1 MAAEGAAG
9 PREGRRPDRRNGGVD
24 GLEPML
30 GRLAENPARLT
41 ASGLWKALRPD
52 ERALA
57 AEYFLEDKGTDR
69 NALVTMVALT
79 RRARPETVR
88 KWSNAKLAGGMKTAF
103 SLEAKLASSLLEQLH
118 MTGRRAM
125 LGRFLDLL
133 GARSREGLPDS
144 ADKIAAKEHEVH
156 AAADRLMAEYG
167 VHNVVVYFLV
177 LALRRA
183 SVADHLWSWMRRLGN
198 GKAPEAAVA
207 EQGAASQAGPVG
219 ASPPPSGRAAR
230 TARSRASGTT
240 SVRASRIPPS
250 SARGASPGRAHGA
263 SPGRASGTKLNR
275 GLRGGPEAAS
285 SAIQH
290 RGSPAGPEDASSAIP
305 HRGSP
310 AGPEHASS
318 AVPERGPPTGPEHA
332 SSAVPHRGPPTGP
345 EDASSAVQ
353 HRGLSAGSE
362 PASSAVPERA
372 ASASKSLSSVDAA
385 RRRNEAAD
393 GGSQR
398 PLTSMTSLDR
408 LLIQAILD
416 AAQGVSGALSRD
428 EVDRAV
434 EEFVHLNGRRALSYY
449 HAGFRDTVFGESP
462 APEGP
467 ALDRDGKRFYWAGA
481 IQGWARTRSWPS
493 IVREYDGRDVV
504 RDLGDGSDFASAEA
518 VEPTVRALTDEG
530 RLAELAR
537 FVRMPALSG
546 RLELYELLLNTAI
559 GRLRAKDAQEARP
572 VLDLLVKAAKAMEG
586 DGTSAR
592 APLFLEAR
600 RRQAQC
606 LRQLNERHGAE
617 AALRA
622 LLKLEL
628 DEKMRS
634 LVKADLGLVASGFS
648 ALWEVRL
655 PLAQDDLETIV
666 EKLSLGEEHFRAA
679 AAEDVAEASH
689 GRYCLGVLAVARA
702 AEGGAEA
709 LGGDD
714 YREALEHLSKARSAF
729 LGRRERY
736 ASICPGADLYLG
748 VASIGNLSREGLAQG
763 PQIMVEG
770 MKAGAKL
777 PPYLVAPLV
786 DAMEFADQDAQRLVY
801 NTVVQAEDDSMLDI
815 AAASEPVLEH
825 CRSAVEALQARGRK
839 RNRPGN
845 LAAADLRAALHGRVA
860 NGEHEAAAELLN
872 DLESLAQRGAGA
884 EELAELLS
892 DPARYEPAWSRED
905 AAMALAHSHESQ
917 GRYDKATEILRDYFH
932 QYASQ
937 GTEAGLHDAY
947 GILQKIKQFGIDQ
960 SIYKDMQDRYDAL
973 ASSSAQVEAEADH
986 DERPEVKV
994 LIVGGNEV
1002 QARAEEQ
1009 VRKKLHRTHPHVRVE
1024 FIHTG
1029 WGSNW
1034 QKPLEEFVRK
1044 LPVFDAVVIMRFMR
1058 TELGKRI
1065 RRACVNHPWRSCWGP
1080 GQMAQVE
1087 AAIKASEAASP
1098 MRRPGR

>member
-9 PREGRRPDRRNGGVD
+9 PREGRRPHRRNGGVD

-103 SLEAKLASSLLEQLH
+103 SLEAKLASTLLEQLH

-207 EQGAASQAGPVG
+207 EQGAASQAGVVG
-219 ASPPPSGRAAR
+219 ASPPLSGRGAR

-240 SVRASRIPPS
+240 SIRASRIAPS
-250 SARGASPGRAHGA
+250 GAHGA
-263 SPGRASGTKLNR
+263 KPGRASGTKLDR
-275 GLRGGPEAAS
+275 GLRAGPEDASSAVQRRGLRAGLEDASSAVPHRGLRAGLEDAS
-285 SAIQH
+285 SAIQR
-290 RGSPAGPEDASSAIP
+290 RGPPAGPEDASSA
-305 HRGSP
+305 
-310 AGPEHASS
+310 
-318 AVPERGPPTGPEHA
+318 
-332 SSAVPHRGPPTGP
+332 VPHRGPRPGP
-345 EDASSAVQ
+345 EGGAASAVLEDASSP
-353 HRGLSAGSE
+353 G
-362 PASSAVPERA
+362 PEDA
-372 ASASKSLSSVDAA
+372 ASASKSLSP
-385 RRRNEAAD
+385 AD
-393 GGSQR
+393 SQR

-434 EEFVHLNGRRALSYY
+434 EEFVRLNGRRALSYY

-572 VLDLLVKAAKAMEG
+572 VLDLLVKAAEAMEG
-586 DGTSAR
+586 DGESAR

-628 DEKMRS
+628 DEKMKS

-714 YREALEHLSKARSAF
+714 YREALEHLSKARSVF

-736 ASICPGADLYLG
+736 ASICPDADLYLG

-839 RNRPGN
+839 RNRPGD

>member
-9 PREGRRPDRRNGGVD
+9 PREGRRPHRRNGGVD

-207 EQGAASQAGPVG
+207 EQGAASQAGVVD
-219 ASPPPSGRAAR
+219 ASPPPSSRAAR

-240 SVRASRIPPS
+240 SVRASRIAPS
-250 SARGASPGRAHGA
+250 GVHGA
-263 SPGRASGTKLNR
+263 KPGRASGTKLDR
-275 GLRGGPEAAS
+275 GLR
-285 SAIQH
+285 
-290 RGSPAGPEDASSAIP
+290 
-305 HRGSP
+305 

-318 AVPERGPPTGPEHA
+318 AVQRRGLRAGLEDA
-332 SSAVPHRGPPTGP
+332 ASAVPHRGSQAGLEDASSAVRHRGLRAGPEDAASAVPHRGSPTGP
-345 EDASSAVQ
+345 EDAASAIQ
-353 HRGLSAGSE
+353 RRGLSAGSE
-362 PASSAVPERA
+362 PASSVGPERA
-372 ASASKSLSSVDAA
+372 ASASKSLSPA
-385 RRRNEAAD
+385 
-393 GGSQR
+393 GSQR

-434 EEFVHLNGRRALSYY
+434 EEFVRLNGRRALSYY

-572 VLDLLVKAAKAMEG
+572 VLDLLVKAAEAMEG
-586 DGTSAR
+586 DGESAR

-628 DEKMRS
+628 DEKMKS

-736 ASICPGADLYLG
+736 ASICPDADLYLG

-839 RNRPGN
+839 RNRPGD

>member
-1 MAAEGAAG
+1 MATEGAAG
-9 PREGRRPDRRNGGVD
+9 PRKGRPHRRNGGVD

-207 EQGAASQAGPVG
+207 KQGAASQAGVVD
-219 ASPPPSGRAAR
+219 ASPPPSGRATR

-250 SARGASPGRAHGA
+250 SAHGA
-263 SPGRASGTKLNR
+263 KPGRASGTKLDR
-275 GLRGGPEAAS
+275 GLRDGPEHAS
-285 SAIQH
+285 SAVQRRGLRAGPEDASSAVPH
-290 RGSPAGPEDASSAIP
+290 RGSPAGLEDAASAVPHRDPPAGPEDASSA
-305 HRGSP
+305 
-310 AGPEHASS
+310 
-318 AVPERGPPTGPEHA
+318 
-332 SSAVPHRGPPTGP
+332 VPHRGLRAGL
-345 EDASSAVQ
+345 EDAASAIQ
-353 HRGLSAGSE
+353 RRGLSAGSE
-362 PASSAVPERA
+362 PASSAGPEDA
-372 ASASKSLSSVDAA
+372 ASASKSLSPA
-385 RRRNEAAD
+385 
-393 GGSQR
+393 GSQR

-434 EEFVHLNGRRALSYY
+434 EEFVRLNGRRALSYY

-572 VLDLLVKAAKAMEG
+572 VLDLLVKAAEAMEG
-586 DGTSAR
+586 DGESAR

-628 DEKMRS
+628 DEKMKS

-714 YREALEHLSKARSAF
+714 YREALEHLSKARSVF

-736 ASICPGADLYLG
+736 ASICPDADLYLG

-801 NTVVQAEDDSMLDI
+801 NTVVRAEDDSMLDI

-839 RNRPGN
+839 RNRPGD

>member
-9 PREGRRPDRRNGGVD
+9 PREGRRPHRRNGGVD

-207 EQGAASQAGPVG
+207 EQGAASQAGVVG
-219 ASPPPSGRAAR
+219 ASPPPSSRAAR

-250 SARGASPGRAHGA
+250 GARGAK
-263 SPGRASGTKLNR
+263 PGRASGTKLDR
-275 GLRGGPEAAS
+275 GLR
-285 SAIQH
+285 
-290 RGSPAGPEDASSAIP
+290 AGPEDASSDVQR
-305 HRGSP
+305 RGLR
-310 AGPEHASS
+310 AGLED
-318 AVPERGPPTGPEHA
+318 A
-332 SSAVPHRGPPTGP
+332 SSAVPHRGSPAGLEDAASAVPHRDPPTGP
-345 EDASSAVQ
+345 DDASSAIQ
-353 HRGLSAGSE
+353 RRGLSAGSE
-362 PASSAVPERA
+362 PASSAGPEDA
-372 ASASKSLSSVDAA
+372 ASASKLLSPADAA
-385 RRRNEAAD
+385 RPRGEAAD
-393 GGSQR
+393 AGSQR

-434 EEFVHLNGRRALSYY
+434 EEFVRLNGRRALSYY

-572 VLDLLVKAAKAMEG
+572 VLDLLVKAAEAMEG
-586 DGTSAR
+586 DGESAR

-628 DEKMRS
+628 DEKMKS

-736 ASICPGADLYLG
+736 ASICPDADLYLG

-801 NTVVQAEDDSMLDI
+801 NTVVRAEDDSMLDI

-839 RNRPGN
+839 RNRPGD

>member
-1 MAAEGAAG
+1 MATEGAAG
-9 PREGRRPDRRNGGVD
+9 PRKGRPHRRNGGVD

-207 EQGAASQAGPVG
+207 EQGAASQAGVVD
-219 ASPPPSGRAAR
+219 ASPPPSSRAAR

-250 SARGASPGRAHGA
+250 GARGVKPGRV
-263 SPGRASGTKLNR
+263 SGTKLDR
-275 GLRGGPEAAS
+275 GLRTGPEHASSAVQRRGLRAGLEDASSAVPHRGSRAGPEDAS

-290 RGSPAGPEDASSAIP
+290 RGPPAGPEDASSA
-305 HRGSP
+305 
-310 AGPEHASS
+310 
-318 AVPERGPPTGPEHA
+318 
-332 SSAVPHRGPPTGP
+332 VPHRGPRPGP
-345 EDASSAVQ
+345 EGGAASAVLEHASS
-353 HRGLSAGSE
+353 
-362 PASSAVPERA
+362 PVPERA
-372 ASASKSLSSVDAA
+372 ASASKSLSPADAA
-385 RRRNEAAD
+385 GRKGEAAD

-434 EEFVHLNGRRALSYY
+434 EEFVRLNGRRALSYY

-572 VLDLLVKAAKAMEG
+572 VLDLLVKAAEAMEG
-586 DGTSAR
+586 DGESAR

-628 DEKMRS
+628 DEKMKS

-689 GRYCLGVLAVARA
+689 GRYCLGVLAVAQA

-714 YREALEHLSKARSAF
+714 YREALEHLSKARSVF

-736 ASICPGADLYLG
+736 ASICPDADLYLG

-801 NTVVQAEDDSMLDI
+801 NTVVRAEDDSMLDI

>member
-1 MAAEGAAG
+1 MATEGAAG
-9 PREGRRPDRRNGGVD
+9 PRKGRPDRRNGGVD

-207 EQGAASQAGPVG
+207 EQGAASQAGVVG
-219 ASPPPSGRAAR
+219 ASPPPSSRAAR

-240 SVRASRIPPS
+240 SIRASRTPPS
-250 SARGASPGRAHGA
+250 SAHGA
-263 SPGRASGTKLNR
+263 SPGRASGASPGRASGTRLDR
-275 GLRGGPEAAS
+275 GLRAGPEAAPSAVQHRGLRAGPEDASPAVPHRGPPTGPEDAS

-290 RGSPAGPEDASSAIP
+290 RGSPAGPEDASSA
-305 HRGSP
+305 
-310 AGPEHASS
+310 
-318 AVPERGPPTGPEHA
+318 VP
-332 SSAVPHRGPPTGP
+332 
-345 EDASSAVQ
+345 
-353 HRGLSAGSE
+353 HRGLSAG
-362 PASSAVPERA
+362 PERA
-372 ASASKSLSSVDAA
+372 ASASESLSSADAA
-385 RRRNEAAD
+385 RRRGEAAD
-393 GGSQR
+393 DGSQR

-434 EEFVHLNGRRALSYY
+434 EEFVRLNGRRALSYY

-572 VLDLLVKAAKAMEG
+572 VLDLLVKAAEAMEG
-586 DGTSAR
+586 DGESAR

-628 DEKMRS
+628 DERMRS

-655 PLAQDDLETIV
+655 PLAQDDLETVV
-666 EKLSLGEEHFRAA
+666 EKLSLGEKHFRAA

-714 YREALEHLSKARSAF
+714 YREALEHLSKARSVF

-770 MKAGAKL
+770 MNAGAKL

-801 NTVVQAEDDSMLDI
+801 NTVVQADDDSMLDI

-825 CRSAVEALQARGRK
+825 CGSAVEALQARGRK

-872 DLESLAQRGAGA
+872 DLESLAQRGAGT

-947 GILQKIKQFGIDQ
+947 GILQKIKQFGIDH